1 MSEEQIDWAAVR
13 ADYEAGDKN
22 VLDLLAE
29 HKAPRRGL
37 YDRIKDEG
45 WIRRS
50 AVRPSTRPGLIGR
63 MYRLLERQILRLE
76 LEMDDVGDKEAAILG
91 NLTRNLEK
99 LIDLDRKDRGSESQ
113 PVKRTDIAV
122 LRKKLADRL
131 EKLRKS

>member
-1 MSEEQIDWAAVR
+1 MSEVEIDWAAVR
-13 ADYEAGDKN
+13 ADYEAGEKN

-37 YDRIKDEG
+37 YDRVKDEG
-45 WIRRS
+45 WLRRS

-99 LIDLDRKDRGSESQ
+99 LIELDRKERGSEKGT
-113 PVKRTDIAV
+113 VKRTDIDV
-122 LRKKLADRL
+122 LRKKLANRIEQL
-131 EKLRKS
+131 TKP